1 MLRRVAMK
9 NFIEKTIRDI
19 RETTGSYGKAVCGLS
34 GGVDSSVAAMLVH
47 KAIGSR
53 LTCIFVDNG
62 LMRKGE
68 KEQILSI
75 FRDKFAM
82 KIIAVDAEKEFLD
95 LLRGVA
101 DPEEKRKII
110 GNLFVRLFER
120 EAAKIGDVD
129 FLVQGTLRS
138 DVIESGT
145 AEAVV
150 VKSHH
155 NVGGLPEDMQLSLI
169 EPLKKLYKDEARQ
182 VGRELGLPAEI
193 IQRHPF
199 PGPGLAVR
207 ILGEVT
213 PEKLSILRE
222 ADHIIIEEIKKAGL
236 YNEIWQVFAVLPNIL
251 SVGVKDGRRTYV
263 HTIVLRAVVSRDGM
277 TADWYPLPYE
287 VLGAIS
293 NRLVSE
299 IPEINRFVY
308 DLTPKP
314 PATIEWE

>member
-1 MLRRVAMK
+1 MK

-263 HTIVLRAVVSRDGM
+263 HTIVLRAVVSRWHDRRLVSL
-277 TADWYPLPYE
+277 ALRSA
-287 VLGAIS
+287 GAIS

>member
-1 MLRRVAMK
+1 MK